1 MSATQYFYIELK
13 NLPKEKKVYPFHLY
27 VYNRKN
33 DSYAPFLFANNPMT
47 DTKKQFLEYIVE
59 KGAILAI
66 DYKQKKTF
74 LHFTELLEKD
84 LPGLQHSSQ
93 NHLIR
98 AQKLAKGILESRIK
112 EMGNFNFQISFN
124 EAVNKNDFTNL
135 IEWAKCEIM
144 SFSVTISPTVSLAGN
159 LAGTLMNGDNNVN
172 RVVALSYQLAKLMA
186 IMDEEALSDLVC
198 AAFFHHLGLT
208 QLDYEETRKKI
219 VALSGTDRKD
229 YESHPGLSLHILNK
243 STLELSERTKR
254 IISDHHE
261 RADGSG
267 FPSHKKDGEI
277 DQLSL
282 ILGAASFIIDYS
294 SGKITGNSEAIN
306 SVIRKIESKSME
318 AGLES
323 SFGDT
328 IVDIL
333 IGTIKDTNI
342 KQAA

>member
-1 MSATQYFYIELK
+1 MSAIQYFYIELK
-13 NLPKEKKVYPFHLY
+13 HLPKEKKIYPFHLY

-33 DSYAPFLFANNPMT
+33 ESYAPFLFANNPMT
-47 DTKKQFLEYIVE
+47 DTKRQFLEYIIE

-74 LHFTELLEKD
+74 LHFTQLFEKD
-84 LPGLQHSSQ
+84 LPGLQNSSQ
-93 NHLIR
+93 NHLVR
-98 AQKLAKGILESRIK
+98 SQRLAKGILENRIK
-112 EMGNFNFQISFN
+112 DKGNFNFQDSFN
-124 EAVNKNDFTNL
+124 EASNKNNFADF

-144 SFSVTISPTVSLAGN
+144 SFPVTISPTVSLAAN
-159 LAGTLMNGDNNVN
+159 LAEILMSNDNSVN

-186 IMDEEALSDLVC
+186 VMDEESLSDLVC

-219 VALSGTDRKD
+219 VALTGIDRKD
-229 YESHPGLSLHILNK
+229 YESHPGLSLHILSK
-243 STLELSERTKR
+243 STLELSERAKR
-254 IISDHHE
+254 IIADHHE
-261 RADGSG
+261 RTDGTG
-267 FPSHKKDGEI
+267 FPLHKKDGEI

-294 SGKITGNSEAIN
+294 AGKITGNSEAIN
-306 SVIRKIESKSME
+306 SVIKKIESKSMD